1 MRVLNE
7 STTKTGPV
15 GTKTRQ
21 LSSEDGLPFYSHEN
35 SGLDAYNAFNFW
47 QTFAFVRLLLAC
59 KAEGGNDV
67 WGALKRMWL
76 SCQMGNIGELPP
88 KFACISPLLFSSGT
102 TRSCYISKCCSYDQ
116 YSQYIM

>member
-1 MRVLNE
+1 MGFPSILMKIQAWTH
-7 STTKTGPV
+7 TTPLIFGKLSRKVP
-15 GTKTRQ
+15 GTSASAVMGMGIEGVR
-21 LSSEDGLPFYSHEN
+21 
-35 SGLDAYNAFNFW
+35 
-47 QTFAFVRLLLAC
+47 FVRLLLAC